1 MVTMMPLALAS
12 SLYAQDSL
20 QEVIDRS
27 ESLRERYRFS
37 EAIEL
42 CEEAMEKYSPLM
54 ESDSLQISES
64 DSLLVLKLEES
75 LNLSRNGGSMLR
87 YCSTPRVVS
96 KKRVSMEDFFLY
108 YPSEDGIWVPSPSV
122 FSDSLDSRLTTYFP
136 EGSENVYFS
145 KKDEEGSINIYY
157 SEKADTIWTAPQIV
171 DEALTSSSDEI
182 FPVLSN
188 DGKSLHF
195 SSNGFYG
202 VGGYDLYVSRWN
214 DALNSWG
221 APENLG
227 FPYSSPY
234 NDYLFVNSHDGK
246 YSVFA
251 SDRECPGTGDVFVYV
266 LEYDDMPI
274 RRSVPKP
281 EDLESL
287 CRLDIPVGK
296 SAEGEDSNT
305 EADGPDNDYSL
316 QYAQVQKLQQQIMEK
331 QKALNGKR
339 TELAQSSEDEKQALT
354 QEIIEEE
361 NTLMNYQ
368 SELNSAAK
376 KLQDMEMALLL
387 EGTIPSE
394 VLNQDS
400 QSRSTAQKSFSFL
413 KHQAV
418 QGVNIRFMKPKQIFD
433 YSFMILPEGR
443 FAENNEI
450 PGGLVYQIQIF
461 SKTNGEAEI
470 SDLKGLSP
478 VFSRSDQ
485 AGKITYYAGLFR
497 TYNDV
502 LSNLNKVK
510 KAGFR
515 TAFIVAFMDG
525 KKLNITEARKLE
537 KTIEVNYQIHITP
550 ADGRL
555 SDRDLAAIKAAT
567 TKDMIREVVDG
578 RTSYVLGPYSDSIE
592 ASTVVSALKAA
603 GMEEV
608 SLKTLL

>member
-1 MVTMMPLALAS
+1 MVTMMSLALAS
-12 SLYAQDSL
+12 SLHAQDSL

-96 KKRVSMEDFFLY
+96 KKRVSMEEFFLY

-136 EGSENVYFS
+136 KGSENVYFS
-145 KKDEEGSINIYY
+145 KKDDEGSINIYY

-188 DGKSLHF
+188 DGKSLYF

-287 CRLDIPVGK
+287 CRLDIPGGK

-305 EADGPDNDYSL
+305 ETDGPDNDYSL

-331 QKALNGKR
+331 QKTLNGKR

-361 NTLMNYQ
+361 NSLMNYQ

-394 VLNQDS
+394 VLNQES

-413 KHQAV
+413 KHQVA